1 MNQKTEEFYSF
12 AKKGKKKRR
21 SRFRV
26 QRKFSEIYRIWGEIL
41 LLFEEGLFFT
51 DLYLSSK
58 GLHKFKRKESN
69 GQGIGTFLQFWSTI
83 SRALSE
89 SSI

>member
-12 AKKGKKKRR
+12 AKKGKKKKRR
-21 SRFRV
+21 SRFQV
-26 QRKFSEIYRIWGEIL
+26 ERKFSEIYRTWGEIL

-58 GLHKFKRKESN
+58 GLHKFKRKESV
-69 GQGIGTFLQFWSTI
+69 
-83 SRALSE
+83 
-89 SSI
+89 

>member
-12 AKKGKKKRR
+12 AKKGKKKKRR

-58 GLHKFKRKESN
+58 GLHKFKRKE
-69 GQGIGTFLQFWSTI
+69 TV
-83 SRALSE
+83 
-89 SSI
+89 

>member
-12 AKKGKKKRR
+12 AKKGKKKKKK
-21 SRFRV
+21 SFIV
-26 QRKFSEIYRIWGEIL
+26 QRKFSEIYRTWGEIL

-58 GLHKFKRKESN
+58 GLHKFKRKE
-69 GQGIGTFLQFWSTI
+69 TV
-83 SRALSE
+83 
-89 SSI
+89 